1 MLKRSFVEK
10 HQQNQKYIV
19 PETYWKKLEIRTKFL
34 LCFQDQ
40 EGMLGLSLQAILDYI
55 NSDNINGLRS
65 FLSNK
70 HVQVRMLVVQ
80 LL

>member
-10 HQQNQKYIV
+10 HQQNQNTLYL
-19 PETYWKKLEIRTKFL
+19 KLINQEIGTKFL